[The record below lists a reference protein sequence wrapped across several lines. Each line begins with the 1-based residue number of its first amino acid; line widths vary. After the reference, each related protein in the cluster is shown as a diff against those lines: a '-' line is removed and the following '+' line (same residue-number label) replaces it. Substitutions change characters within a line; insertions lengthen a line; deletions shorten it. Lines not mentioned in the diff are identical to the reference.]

1 MIEIMK
7 HRTAD
12 LDSVGG
18 SIDGP
23 DDDYGLALKFF
34 ELIKSLPEAEDGDPS
49 PDDVDLLAEVNRH
62 LFSKFSEQSEPNPFA
77 AEQLLRGAQLIW
89 DKLSPEVQDKIVDNC
104 YMGANDLVDL
114 WIKGAQ
120 SMAHESYGCLLEIY
134 QWIRDEFED
143 EEWAEEFREDYEIHE
158 DDW

>member
-49 PDDVDLLAEVNRH
+49 PDDLDLLAAVKRH
-62 LFSKFSEQSEPNPFA
+62 LLSKVSKQSEP
-77 AEQLLRGAQLIW
+77 
-89 DKLSPEVQDKIVDNC
+89 SPYAVD
-104 YMGANDLVDL
+104 
-114 WIKGAQ
+114 
-120 SMAHESYGCLLEIY
+120 
-134 QWIRDEFED
+134 
-143 EEWAEEFREDYEIHE
+143 
-158 DDW
+158 